1 MFRSGLGRRMP
12 SYPTRQLRL
21 LCTASDAR
29 SVPPAPP
36 AAAPP
41 LRLNKLL
48 SQQHECSRRE
58 ADAWIKKGWVRVD
71 GEAAELGQKVAESDS
86 VLVSR
91 RALHSIERSVTIL
104 LNKPKTY
111 VSQSPGPRRRNQRHA
126 IDLLIGSKHKFGGRD
141 ARDLPKMAC
150 AGRLDAEST
159 GLLVFTQNGALARA
173 LVAAQDTIEK
183 EYLVRVEPM
192 ASADSASAAVAGRWR
207 GAKPPAFADVG
218 ARRAVAAEGAAEE
231 DGTENEREEEARPLF
246 EALPLV
252 LDATVQEALRARLSG
267 GLTLD
272 GKALRP
278 AKVDWLEDGLLRFVL
293 NEGRYRQI
301 RRMCAM
307 VGLGGCYDL

>member
-1 MFRSGLGRRMP
+1 M
-12 SYPTRQLRL
+12 
-21 LCTASDAR
+21 AR
-29 SVPPAPP
+29 PAPP
-36 AAAPP
+36 AAALP

-71 GEAAELGQKVAESDS
+71 GETAELGQKVAESDS

-91 RALHSIERSVTIL
+91 RALQSIERSVTIL
-104 LNKPKTY
+104 LNKPKTF

-126 IDLLIGSKHKFGGRD
+126 IDLLVGSKHKFGGRD
-141 ARDLPKMAC
+141 ARNLPKMAC

-183 EYLVRVEPM
+183 EYIVRVEPM
-192 ASADSASAAVAGRWR
+192 ASAEAAGAAVAGRWR
-207 GAKPPAFADVG
+207 GAKPPTFADG
-218 ARRAVAAEGAAEE
+218 ASEGGDATE
-231 DGTENEREEEARPLF
+231 DERGEARAPF
-246 EALPLV
+246 EALPEV
-252 LDATVQEALRARLSG
+252 LDATAQEALRAQLAG

-307 VGLGGCYDL
+307 VGLAVTSLKRVRVANARLGGLPVGKCASRRSRLRVPLRARAAVPRW